1 MKIKRLIRLI
11 FQISIAMSLLIANTS
26 IAAAGG
32 GKDGYIGQVSNSVS
46 RLLPMPTTM
55 ELEKLG
61 ISPNATQPLPG
72 GGTATATAILSW
84 TASRMDGIAK
94 SSLSSDTLST
104 YYICARVV
112 QLYMNSVGQGDTSY
126 NCAYKTG
133 GGTVSRTKTKVVAS
147 VFGKTWRVDT
157 AHEFSKTNYGWYPTL
172 TVSVSL

>member
-1 MKIKRLIRLI
+1 MKIKRLIRLVL
-11 FQISIAMSLLIANTS
+11 QSSLVMSMLIANTS

-46 RLLPMPTTM
+46 SSLPMPTVK

-61 ISPNATQPLPG
+61 ISPNAIQPLPG
-72 GGTATATAILSW
+72 GGTATATAGLSW
-84 TASRMDGIAK
+84 SQIQMDGIAR

-112 QLYMNSVGQGDTSY
+112 QLYMNSVAQGGTSY
-126 NCAYKTG
+126 SCAYKTG
-133 GGTVSRTKTKVVAS
+133 GGSVSRTKTKVVTS

-157 AHEFSKTNYGWYPTL
+157 AHEFSKTGYGWYPTL
-172 TVSVSL
+172 TVSKSL